1 MLGVPCVAVVAIHG
15 ELSTAALLAVAV
27 TGVALAS
34 VGLVR
39 RAGEA
44 APPVGRR
51 GLPWLAWLAA
61 AGSWELLT
69 LAANGLTDMCSHP
82 QVLTIAHAHKPYL
95 SSTRVTGD
103 VGQGARADTAPAFS
117 LTDPLR
123 SGAG

>member
-15 ELSTAALLAVAV
+15 ELSTAALLAVAF

-61 AGSWELLT
+61 AATWELLT
-69 LAANGLTDMCSHP
+69 LAADGLPTLSDLLDPVLAHP
-82 QVLTIAHAHKPYL
+82 VPRAAATAAWLA
-95 SSTRVTGD
+95 G
-103 VGQGARADTAPAFS
+103 GAWLLACPGRGRRAP
-117 LTDPLR
+117 
-123 SGAG
+123 